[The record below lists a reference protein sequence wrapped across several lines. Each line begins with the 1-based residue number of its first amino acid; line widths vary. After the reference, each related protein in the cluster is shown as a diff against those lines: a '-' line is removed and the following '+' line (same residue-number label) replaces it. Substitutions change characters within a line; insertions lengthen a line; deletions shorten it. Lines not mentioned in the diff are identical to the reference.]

1 MSHLSVIF
9 GGIEGF
15 SLSDGEAA
23 FYRETDPWGYI
34 LFARNIE
41 TPSQVLA
48 LTDSLRDLSGRDDVP
63 ILIDQEGGRVARLRP
78 PHFRAAP
85 PSAVYGLCYEQDRDK
100 GCEAVRLNSRLFAK
114 ELTAIGVNVNC
125 LPVLDVPA
133 PDGHQSIGDRA
144 YAKAPEEIVALGRA
158 AADGLLQGGV
168 LPVIKH
174 MPGQGRALSDSH
186 LELPHVK
193 TRLDDLKRM
202 DFEPF
207 KALKDMPLAMTA
219 HVVYEAIDPDQPATT
234 SPIIFADIIRGE
246 IGYEGLVMTDDLSM
260 KALTGS
266 WEAKARDSLEAGCDI
281 VLHCNGDVAE
291 MEQVASGCR
300 PLSGAPLARANAALD
315 ALRPVQEID
324 WANDLARFEELIN
337 PHWDHQV

>member
-1 MSHLSVIF
+1 MTHLSAIF
-9 GGIEGF
+9 GGIEGLA
-15 SLSDGEAA
+15 LSDAESA
-23 FYRETDPWGYI
+23 FYRETDPWGFI
-34 LFARNIE
+34 LFGRNIE
-41 TPSQVLA
+41 TPSQVRA
-48 LTDSLRDLSGRDDVP
+48 LTESLRDLSGRDNVP

-78 PHFRAAP
+78 PHFRPAP
-85 PSAVYGLCYEQDRDK
+85 PSAVYGSCFAQDPDQ
-100 GCEAVRLNSRLFAK
+100 GCEAVRLNSRLFAR
-114 ELTAIGVNVNC
+114 ELRDIGVTVNC

-144 YAKAPEEIVALGRA
+144 YAKTPEDIVVLGRA
-158 AADGLLQGGV
+158 AAEGLLEGGV

-186 LELPHVK
+186 FELPHV
-193 TRLDDLKRM
+193 TATLDDLRKT

-219 HVVYEAIDPDQPATT
+219 HVVYEAIDKVLPATT
-234 SPIIFADIIRGE
+234 SPRVFSQIIRGE

-266 WEAKARDSLEAGCDI
+266 WEAKARASLEAGCDM
-281 VLHCNGDVAE
+281 VLHCNGDVKE
-291 MEQVASGCR
+291 MEQVALGCR
-300 PLSGAPLARANAALD
+300 TMSGSSLARAQAALQW
-315 ALRPVQEID
+315 LRPAPEID
-324 WANDLARFEELIN
+324 WSADLARFEALIN